1 MSTPLNSQSPV
12 RHHPSSRR
20 RHLWFRR
27 RAEAISPLRTPEY
40 KALLFRV
47 ADRGSC
53 ALFYLVVA
61 LVPLPLGSIEPAM
74 VAIWCVVL
82 GAIVIVASVL
92 EIRTPQL
99 VFIGLAAVLALMYAL
114 VLHEQLSVHPW
125 FASPHPIWKETAEL
139 LQIPIEPS
147 VSIARN
153 QPLFAIGAPLA
164 ALLSFLSGLLA
175 GANRG
180 RAHQLLGV
188 IAWSGV
194 AYAIYG
200 IAFAFVDP
208 ATGTFRASPI
218 PLTST
223 LVNRNTAAVYFGACS
238 AIWLLLV
245 CEQIRQHVLD
255 ERSNRDLTLIN
266 DRPLWLVQ
274 FILLLTMMVVCL
286 LATFMTGSRA
296 GVSVSLL
303 GFVVAVVGFF
313 YRDLVGRRVVI
324 VALGSGCGLALLTLY
339 FLAGNVVTRFYKD
352 GLIDHTRLSLYR
364 STLRMIADHP
374 WFGTGLGTFASAFPA
389 YRSDEISMY
398 GIYDR
403 AHSTLLELAAEAG
416 SPLASIVVIGWMIAF
431 GVLAHGVRTRRRD
444 RILPAAA
451 LSVGLLAA
459 LHSLVDFSLQI
470 PGFAIVVFGLLGAG
484 IAQSLLRSDTYA
496 RSKG

>member
-1 MSTPLNSQSPV
+1 M
-12 RHHPSSRR
+12 
-20 RHLWFRR
+20 
-27 RAEAISPLRTPEY
+27 
-40 KALLFRV
+40 ALLFRV

-61 LVPLPLGSIEPAM
+61 LAPLPLGSTDPAV

-82 GAIVIVASVL
+82 GVTVILASVL

-99 VFIGLAAVLALMYAL
+99 VFIGLAAVLALMYGV

-153 QPLFAIGAPLA
+153 QPMFAIGAPLA
-164 ALLSFLSGLLA
+164 ALLSFLSGLLV
-175 GANRG
+175 GANRR
-180 RAHQLLGV
+180 RAHQFLKV

-200 IAFAFVDP
+200 IAIALVDP
-208 ATGTFRASPI
+208 ATGIFRVRPI

-223 LVNRNTAAVYFGACS
+223 FVNRNTAAVYFGACS
-238 AIWLLLV
+238 TIWLLLV
-245 CEQIRQHVLD
+245 CEQIRDQ
-255 ERSNRDLTLIN
+255 RSNREMTWIN
-266 DRPLWLVQ
+266 HQQLWLAQ
-274 FILLLTMMVVCL
+274 FILLLTMMVICL

-303 GFVVAVVGFF
+303 GFVVAVVGFL
-313 YRDLVGRRVVI
+313 YRDLARRRGVFI
-324 VALGSGCGLALLTLY
+324 ALGAGCGLALLTLY
-339 FLAGNVVTRFYKD
+339 FLAGNVVARFYED

-364 STLRMIADHP
+364 STLRMIADRP

-389 YRSDEISMY
+389 YRSDDISMY
-398 GIYDR
+398 GIFDR
-403 AHSTLLELAAEAG
+403 ALSTPLELAAEAG
-416 SPLASIVVIGWMIAF
+416 LPLASIVVIGWMIAF

-444 RILPAAA
+444 RIIPAAA

-459 LHSLVDFSLQI
+459 LHSMVDYSLQI

-484 IAQSLLRSDTYA
+484 IAQSLLRSDTHA
-496 RSKG
+496 LSKG

>member
-1 MSTPLNSQSPV
+1 M
-12 RHHPSSRR
+12 
-20 RHLWFRR
+20 
-27 RAEAISPLRTPEY
+27 
-40 KALLFRV
+40 ALLFRV

-53 ALFYLVVA
+53 ALFYVVVA
-61 LVPLPLGSIEPAM
+61 LAPLPLGSTEPAM

-82 GAIVIVASVL
+82 GATVILASVR

-99 VFIGLAAVLALMYAL
+99 VFIGLAAVPALMYGV

-147 VSIARN
+147 ASIARN

-164 ALLSFLSGLLA
+164 ALLSFLSGLLV
-175 GANRG
+175 GANRS
-180 RAHQLLGV
+180 RAHQLLSV

-200 IAFAFVDP
+200 VAFALVDP
-208 ATGTFRASPI
+208 ATGIFRVRPI

-223 LVNRNTAAVYFGACS
+223 FVNRNTAAVYFGACS
-238 AIWLLLV
+238 VIWLLLL
-245 CEQIRQHVLD
+245 CERMRRQVLNQYSSKDSIRV
-255 ERSNRDLTLIN
+255 N
-266 DRPLWLVQ
+266 DPRLLLGQ
-274 FILLLTMMVVCL
+274 LILLLTMMVICL
-286 LATFMTGSRA
+286 LATFMTASRA

-303 GFVVAVVGFF
+303 GFVVAVVAFF
-313 YRDLVGRRVVI
+313 YRDLAGRRGVFI
-324 VALGSGCGLALLTLY
+324 AVAAGCSVALLTLY
-339 FLAGNVVTRFYKD
+339 FLAGNVVARYYEQ
-352 GLIDHTRLSLYR
+352 GLMDHTRLSLYR
-364 STLRMIADHP
+364 STLRMILDHP
-374 WFGTGLGTFASAFPA
+374 WFGTGLGTFALAFPA

-416 SPLASIVVIGWMIAF
+416 LPLAGIVVIGWMIAF

-444 RILPAAA
+444 RIIPAAA

-470 PGFAIVVFGLLGAG
+470 PGFAIVVFGLLGVG
-484 IAQSLLRSDTYA
+484 VAQSFSSPESFVI
-496 RSKG
+496 SKG

>member
-1 MSTPLNSQSPV
+1 M
-12 RHHPSSRR
+12 
-20 RHLWFRR
+20 
-27 RAEAISPLRTPEY
+27 
-40 KALLFRV
+40 ALLFRV

-61 LVPLPLGSIEPAM
+61 LAPLPLGSTEPAM

-82 GAIVIVASVL
+82 GATVILASVR

-99 VFIGLAAVLALMYAL
+99 VFIGLAAVLALMYGV

-164 ALLSFLSGLLA
+164 ALLSFLSGLLV
-175 GANRG
+175 GANRS
-180 RAHQLLGV
+180 RAHQLLSV

-200 IAFAFVDP
+200 IAFALVDP
-208 ATGTFRASPI
+208 ATGIFRVRPI

-223 LVNRNTAAVYFGACS
+223 FVNRNTAAVYFGACS
-238 AIWLLLV
+238 VIWLLLL
-245 CEQIRQHVLD
+245 CERMRRQVLNQY
-255 ERSNRDLTLIN
+255 SSKDLTRMNHPRL
-266 DRPLWLVQ
+266 LLGQ
-274 FILLLTMMVVCL
+274 LILLLTMMVICL

-303 GFVVAVVGFF
+303 GFVVAVVDFST
-313 YRDLVGRRVVI
+313 VI
-324 VALGSGCGLALLTLY
+324 SLADEAYSLPLQLAAAWRCSLFISSRAMSWRGIYEQGLM
-339 FLAGNVVTRFYKD
+339 
-352 GLIDHTRLSLYR
+352 DHTRLSLYR
-364 STLRMIADHP
+364 ATLRMILDHP
-374 WFGTGLGTFASAFPA
+374 WFGTGLGTFALAFPA

-416 SPLASIVVIGWMIAF
+416 LPLASIVVIGWMIAF

-444 RILPAAA
+444 RIIPAAA

-470 PGFAIVVFGLLGAG
+470 PGFAIVVFGFLGVG
-484 IAQSLLRSDTYA
+484 VAQSFSSPESLVI
-496 RSKG
+496 SKG

>member
-1 MSTPLNSQSPV
+1 
-12 RHHPSSRR
+12 
-20 RHLWFRR
+20 
-27 RAEAISPLRTPEY
+27 
-40 KALLFRV
+40 V

-61 LVPLPLGSIEPAM
+61 LAPLPLGSTEPAT
-74 VAIWCVVL
+74 VAGWCVVL
-82 GAIVIVASVL
+82 GATVILASVL

-99 VFIGLAAVLALMYAL
+99 VFIGLAAVLALMYGV
-114 VLHEQLSVHPW
+114 VLHEQLSVRPW

-147 VSIARN
+147 ISIARN

-164 ALLSFLSGLLA
+164 ALLSFLSGLLV
-175 GANRG
+175 GANRS
-180 RAHQLLGV
+180 RARRLLNA

-200 IAFAFVDP
+200 IAIALVDP
-208 ATGTFRASPI
+208 ATGIYRVSPI

-238 AIWLLLV
+238 TIWLLLV
-245 CEQIRQHVLD
+245 CERIRQRVLD
-255 ERSNRDLTLIN
+255 ERSNRDLTRI
-266 DRPLWLVQ
+266 DRQQLWWLAQ
-274 FILLLTMMVVCL
+274 FLSLLTMMVICL

-313 YRDLVGRRVVI
+313 YRDLVGRRGVFFAVG
-324 VALGSGCGLALLTLY
+324 AGCGLALLTLY
-339 FLAGNVVTRFYKD
+339 VLAGNVVARFFKD

-364 STLRMIADHP
+364 STLRMIADRP

-416 SPLASIVVIGWMIAF
+416 LPLASIVVIGWLVAF

-444 RILPAAA
+444 RIIPAAA

-496 RSKG
+496 LSKG

>member
-1 MSTPLNSQSPV
+1 
-12 RHHPSSRR
+12 
-20 RHLWFRR
+20 
-27 RAEAISPLRTPEY
+27 
-40 KALLFRV
+40 
-47 ADRGSC
+47 
-53 ALFYLVVA
+53 LFYLVVA
-61 LVPLPLGSIEPAM
+61 LAPLPLGSTEPAI

-82 GAIVIVASVL
+82 GATVILASVL
-92 EIRTPQL
+92 EIRPPQL
-99 VFIGLAAVLALMYAL
+99 VFIGLAAVLALMYGV

-164 ALLSFLSGLLA
+164 ALLSFLSGLLV
-175 GANRG
+175 GANRR
-180 RAHQLLGV
+180 RARQLLKV
-188 IAWSGV
+188 MAWSGV

-200 IAFAFVDP
+200 IAIALVDP
-208 ATGTFRASPI
+208 ATGIFRVRPI

-238 AIWLLLV
+238 TIWLLLV
-245 CEQIRQHVLD
+245 CEQLLD
-255 ERSNRDLTLIN
+255 KRSNREMTWIN
-266 DRPLWLVQ
+266 HQQLWLAQ
-274 FILLLTMMVVCL
+274 FVLLLTMMVICL

-303 GFVVAVVGFF
+303 GFVVAVVGFL
-313 YRDLVGRRVVI
+313 YRDLVGRRRVFIAVS
-324 VALGSGCGLALLTLY
+324 AGCGLALLTLY
-339 FLAGNVVTRFYKD
+339 VLAGNVVARFYQE
-352 GLIDHTRLSLYR
+352 GLIDPIRVSLSR

-389 YRSDEISMY
+389 YRSDDISMW
-398 GIYDR
+398 GIWE
-403 AHSTLLELAAEAG
+403 ANSTALELAAEAG
-416 SPLASIVVIGWMIAF
+416 LPLASMVVIGWMIAF

-444 RILPAAA
+444 RIIPAAA

-459 LHSLVDFSLQI
+459 LHALVNFSLEV
-470 PGFAIVVFGLLGAG
+470 PGLAIVVFGLLGAG

-496 RSKG
+496 LSKG

>member
-1 MSTPLNSQSPV
+1 M
-12 RHHPSSRR
+12 
-20 RHLWFRR
+20 
-27 RAEAISPLRTPEY
+27 
-40 KALLFRV
+40 ALLFRV

-61 LVPLPLGSIEPAM
+61 LAPLPLGSTEPAV

-82 GAIVIVASVL
+82 GVTVILASVL

-99 VFIGLAAVLALMYAL
+99 VFIGLVAVLALVYGI
-114 VLHEQLSVHPW
+114 VLHEQLSLHPW
-125 FASPHPIWKETAEL
+125 VASPHPIWKETAET

-153 QPLFAIGAPLA
+153 QPLSAIGAPLA
-164 ALLSFLSGLLA
+164 ALLSLLSGLLV
-175 GANRG
+175 GANRS
-180 RAHQLLGV
+180 RARQLLSV

-200 IAFAFVDP
+200 VAFALVDP
-208 ATGTFRASPI
+208 ATGIFRVRPI

-223 LVNRNTAAVYFGACS
+223 FVNRNTAAVYFGACS
-238 AIWLLLV
+238 TIWLLLV
-245 CEQIRQHVLD
+245 CERIRQRVLD
-255 ERSNRDLTLIN
+255 ERSNRDLTRI
-266 DRPLWLVQ
+266 DRQQLWWLTQ
-274 FILLLTMMVVCL
+274 FLLLLTMMVICL

-313 YRDLVGRRVVI
+313 YRDLVGRRGVFIAVG
-324 VALGSGCGLALLTLY
+324 AGCGLGLLTLY
-339 FLAGNVVTRFYKD
+339 FLAGNVVARLFEA
-352 GLIDHTRLSLYR
+352 GVIDHTRLSLYR
-364 STLRMIADHP
+364 STLRMIADRP
-374 WFGTGLGTFASAFPA
+374 WFGTGLGTFASGFPA
-389 YRSDEISMY
+389 YRSDDILMY

-403 AHSTLLELAAEAG
+403 AHSTLFELAAEVG
-416 SPLASIVVIGWMIAF
+416 LPLACIVVIGWMIAF
-431 GVLAHGVRTRRRD
+431 GALAHGVSTRRRD
-444 RILPAAA
+444 RIIPAAA

-470 PGFAIVVFGLLGAG
+470 PGFAMVVFGLLGAG

-496 RSKG
+496 LSKG

>member
-1 MSTPLNSQSPV
+1 M
-12 RHHPSSRR
+12 
-20 RHLWFRR
+20 
-27 RAEAISPLRTPEY
+27 
-40 KALLFRV
+40 ALLFRL

-53 ALFYLVVA
+53 GLFYVVVA
-61 LVPLPLGSIEPAM
+61 LAPLPLGSTEPAM

-82 GAIVIVASVL
+82 GATVILASVL

-99 VFIGLAAVLALMYAL
+99 VFIGLAAVLALMYGV

-164 ALLSFLSGLLA
+164 ALLSFLSGLLV
-175 GANRG
+175 GANRS
-180 RAHQLLGV
+180 RAHQLLSV

-200 IAFAFVDP
+200 VAFALVDP
-208 ATGTFRASPI
+208 ATGIFRVRPI

-223 LVNRNTAAVYFGACS
+223 FVNRNTAAAYFGACS
-238 AIWLLLV
+238 TIWLLLL
-245 CEQIRQHVLD
+245 CERMRRQVLNQYSSKDSIRV
-255 ERSNRDLTLIN
+255 N
-266 DRPLWLVQ
+266 DPRLLLGQ
-274 FILLLTMMVVCL
+274 LILLLTMMVICL

-303 GFVVAVVGFF
+303 GFVVAVVAFF
-313 YRDLVGRRVVI
+313 YHDLAGRRGVFIAVG
-324 VALGSGCGLALLTLY
+324 AGCGLALLTLY
-339 FLAGNVVTRFYKD
+339 VLAGNVVARYYEQ
-352 GLIDHTRLSLYR
+352 GLMDHTRLSLYR
-364 STLRMIADHP
+364 ATLRMIADHP
-374 WFGTGLGTFASAFPA
+374 WFGTGLGTFNLAFPA
-389 YRSDEISMY
+389 YRTDDISMY

-416 SPLASIVVIGWMIAF
+416 LPLASIVVIGWMIAF

-444 RILPAAA
+444 RIIPAAA
-451 LSVGLLAA
+451 LSVGLLAVFQ
-459 LHSLVDFSLQI
+459 SLVDFSLQI
-470 PGFAIVVFGLLGAG
+470 PGFAIVVFGLLGVG
-484 IAQSLLRSDTYA
+484 VAQSFSSPESLVI
-496 RSKG
+496 SKG